1 MTRALYL
8 SAIAT
13 VFLAVPMSGQAPTR
27 DAPYTKEQQEVVDVD
42 RRLNEAVLRG
52 DVGTLDRIFA
62 PDVMFIGND
71 GRIWN
76 KQERIEDFRSRNRAY
91 TSESMIDFHVRVYQ
105 TTAIVAFTDWVEGTR
120 DGRSFRTRSYLTRVY
135 MKRGDT
141 WQLVHQQSAQLERL
155 SQ

>member
-1 MTRALYL
+1 
-8 SAIAT
+8 
-13 VFLAVPMSGQAPTR
+13 MSGQAPTR

-42 RRLNEAVLRG
+42 RNLNEAVLHG
-52 DVGTLDRIFA
+52 DVATLDRIFA

-91 TSESMIDFHVRVYQ
+91 TSERMIDFHVRVYE

-120 DGRSFRTRSYLTRVY
+120 DGRSFKTRSYLTRVY
-135 MKRGDT
+135 MKRGGL

-155 SQ
+155 LQ